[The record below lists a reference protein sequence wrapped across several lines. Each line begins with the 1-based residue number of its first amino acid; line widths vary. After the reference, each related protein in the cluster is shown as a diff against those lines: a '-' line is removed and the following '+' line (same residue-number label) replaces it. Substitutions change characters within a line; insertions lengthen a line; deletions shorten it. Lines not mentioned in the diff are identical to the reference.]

1 MEHHHRERLGTLR
14 RVWQV
19 FHVVATVMIP
29 WVLVAFY
36 FGSRTQT
43 IADEARLVADFHMIA
58 AIAAGALLLSTTGLR
73 LSGRSVAATVPFAI
87 MWVITL
93 AFSVTQ
99 IREYGDQ
106 FQCDAELCMPGFG
119 LFLTAVPF
127 AIVVTFA
134 VLGSAAFGV
143 ATRRADERSSQASS
157 RPT

>member
-1 MEHHHRERLGTLR
+1 
-14 RVWQV
+14 
-19 FHVVATVMIP
+19 
-29 WVLVAFY
+29 
-36 FGSRTQT
+36 
-43 IADEARLVADFHMIA
+43 MIA
-58 AIAAGALLLSTTGLR
+58 AIAASALLLSMTGLR
-73 LSGRSVAATVPFAI
+73 LSGRSVAAPVPVAI
-87 MWVITL
+87 MWAITL

-134 VLGSAAFGV
+134 VFGSAAFGV
-143 ATRRADERSSQASS
+143 ATRRADEQSSQAPS

>member
-1 MEHHHRERLGTLR
+1 MEHHHRERPGTLR

-19 FHVVATVMIP
+19 LHVIATIMIP

-36 FGSRTQT
+36 FGSHTQT
-43 IADEARLVADFHMIA
+43 ITDEARLVADFHMIA
-58 AIAAGALLLSTTGLR
+58 AIAASALLLSTTGLR
-73 LSGRSVAATVPFAI
+73 LSGRSVAATAPFAI

-119 LFLTAVPF
+119 LFLTVVPF

-134 VLGSAAFGV
+134 VLGSAAFSV
-143 ATRRADERSSQASS
+143 ATRRADDWSSQASS
-157 RPT
+157 RAT